1 MLGQPVAC
9 RTGCNR
15 SLALRSI
22 HSNGGNHNLCLV
34 ATYLQV
40 QSSCGLFWVAQ
51 LDFQT
56 LLRHLLRM
64 SSDSVLSLNATLS
77 CKGKE
82 SIAHVLSPLVIPQDL
97 DLSLGLVLSICL
109 ELLKCFKDV

>member
-15 SLALRSI
+15 SLVVWSI
-22 HSNGGNHNLCLV
+22 LSNGGNCNLCLV

-40 QSSCGLFWVAQ
+40 QSSCGLFRVAQ

-56 LLRHLLRM
+56 LPI
-64 SSDSVLSLNATLS
+64 SDCDFNDIQRLKPDV
-77 CKGKE
+77 
-82 SIAHVLSPLVIPQDL
+82 VIELPGFTFL
-97 DLSLGLVLSICL
+97 IC
-109 ELLKCFKDV
+109 CISA